1 MFIFNKKLY
10 AAASDGGDAGG
21 GGGGETK
28 PDADVQELINK
39 AVAESTKGLKK
50 QNSELTNKL
59 KESSEKLKQ
68 FDGVDPDM
76 VKAILKRFS
85 DDEEAKL
92 ISEGKID
99 EVLSK
104 RTERF
109 INEFD
114 KKLKA
119 EQEKADSAQK
129 KAEKYSGIVLSN
141 KMTSEALK
149 AGALPEALED
159 ISLRAKG
166 LFILND
172 DGEAVAVDQDGE
184 PLLGKDGKTPLAPL
198 EWVESLKDNAPHLF
212 HRAEGTGGGGYKSG
226 GVNYVRSKMTSDEKL
241 NYIKKHGQLAYLK
254 LPKD

>member
-1 MFIFNKKLY
+1 MLFREINRKFY
-10 AAASDGGDAGG
+10 SEAQEGGDAGG
-21 GGGGETK
+21 GATITPE
-28 PDADVQELINK
+28 VQALIDK
-39 AVAESTKGLKK
+39 AVAENTQGLKNKNTELLGK
-50 QNSELTNKL
+50 QKVL
-59 KESSEKLKQ
+59 SEKLKQ
-68 FDGVDPDM
+68 FEGIDPEA
-76 VKAILKRFS
+76 VRTILQRFS

-92 ISEGKID
+92 ISAGKID

-109 INEFD
+109 RNEFD

-119 EQEKADSAQK
+119 EQERADSAQK

-141 KMTSEALK
+141 KMTSAALK

-166 LFILND
+166 MFILSD
-172 DGEAVAVDQDGE
+172 DGEAVAIGQDGE
-184 PLLGKDGKTPLAPL
+184 PLLGKDGKTPLTPQ

-212 HRAEGTGGGGYKSG
+212 PRAEGTGSGGHKSG
-226 GVNYVRSKMTSDEKL
+226 GANLVRSKMTSTEKH
-241 NYIKKHGQLAYLK
+241 NYIQKHGQQAYLK